1 MIIKP
6 IAEEVSVTTAVD
18 LSGARLIYIYA
29 AASSKI
35 TIKDSDEVVKGSFTV
50 PAGSVTIVEKTP
62 TDTIEGTT
70 ALLCTPVS
78 YKS

>member
-6 IAEEVSVTTAVD
+6 VGEEVSVTTAVD
-18 LSGARLIYIYA
+18 LNGARLIRVYA
-29 AASSKI
+29 ASASKI
-35 TIKDSDEVVKGSFTV
+35 TIKTVGDSTLGSFTS
-50 PAGSVTIVEKTP
+50 PAGAVTIVEKNP